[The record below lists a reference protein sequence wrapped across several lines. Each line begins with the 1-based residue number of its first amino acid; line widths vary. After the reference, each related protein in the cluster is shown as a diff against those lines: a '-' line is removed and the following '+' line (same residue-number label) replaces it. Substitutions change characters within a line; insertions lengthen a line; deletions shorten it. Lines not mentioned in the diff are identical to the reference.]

1 MILNPTTQRLDYG
14 EQLMPRD
21 GYMVEFA
28 VGTTYSLELE
38 TMLMVPLAL
47 FHAKY
52 LTEATRENNLR
63 CDMLDAL
70 QQVKDKVVVFVHANN
85 IKVGRDHS
93 MLFNYLDQSI
103 CNVEMPENSNFH
115 PKMWLVKYV
124 KVHDQLEYEYRL
136 LVTSRNLSSSTDFDL
151 EVSIDGYQTEED
163 TDNGALIDFMQY
175 LLSNRSEKEKA
186 ILKTIK
192 KDLRNT
198 QFDKPNNF
206 NEIGFYPHSID
217 NHVCPIKEFEQWED
231 CLVVS
236 PFVDEGALKEIARK
250 TTGECILVSRE
261 AELDKIDR
269 AILRQFTNVYCFSP
283 ALENC
288 SEMEDND
295 EVEEDDRLH
304 QNVSLHAKLF
314 VISGRANGDRRKK
327 NHWYVGSTNSTT
339 AAFERNIECLLK
351 MSSTNEETTIKKLV
365 ESFTDGKSPLIEPY
379 NINTPTIEVDQ
390 TERNKELIVR
400 KIKTLLARVKIQLQA
415 KHKGNGLY
423 EIEAKCGDLSE
434 LDKINSLATVSL
446 TLFSG
451 DTDSWNLQKEESHLF
466 DKQIPCQRLSPFME
480 VTLAVQGET
489 IGLFLLIA
497 DFEMPLEREG
507 KMLSELLDT
516 EEKVMKYLM
525 FFLDERTDV
534 DLLGIG
540 KEIGKKNTNGRNT
553 GTGNR
558 EYENPIYEKL
568 LYAASRNPES
578 IERMSES
585 IKKLAKQKGSDGQ
598 PILKKEFLDFWK
610 NFELS

>member
-1 MILNPTTQRLDYG
+1 MILNPATERIDYG
-14 EQLMPRD
+14 EKLMPRD
-21 GYMVEFA
+21 GYKVEFA

-52 LTEATRENNLR
+52 LTEATKEDNLR

-85 IKVGRDHS
+85 IKVGKDHS

-103 CNVEMPENSNFH
+103 CNIEMPENSNFH
-115 PKMWLVKYV
+115 PKMWLMKYV
-124 KVHDQLEYEYRL
+124 RVNDPQDYEYRL
-136 LVTSRNLSSSTDFDL
+136 VVTSRNLSASTDFDL
-151 EVSIDGYQTEED
+151 EVSIDGYRAEEE

-175 LLSNRSEKEKA
+175 LLGNRSDKEKD

-192 KDLRNT
+192 RDLRNT
-198 QFDKPNNF
+198 KFDKPDNF

-217 NHVCPIKEFEQWED
+217 NHDCPIQKFEEWDD

-236 PFVDEGALKEIARK
+236 PFIDEGALKEIKRK
-250 TTGECILVSRE
+250 TIGECILVSRE
-261 AELDKIDR
+261 TELDKIDR
-269 AILRQFTNVYCFSP
+269 AILRQFKNVYCFSP

-295 EVEEDDRLH
+295 EVEENDRLH
-304 QNVSLHAKLF
+304 QNVSLHAKLY
-314 VISGRANGDRRKK
+314 VISGRAEGDRRKK
-327 NHWYVGSTNSTT
+327 NHWYVGSTNGTT
-339 AAFERNIECLLK
+339 AAFERNIECLLR
-351 MSSTNEETTIKKLV
+351 MTSTSEDTSISKLV
-365 ESFTDGKSPLIEPY
+365 ESFTEGKAPLFEAY
-379 NINTPTIEVDQ
+379 NINTPLIGIDQ
-390 TERNKELIVR
+390 AETNKELIIR
-400 KIKTLLARVKIQLQA
+400 KVKTLLARLKVQLQA
-415 KHKGNGLY
+415 IQKANGLY
-423 EIEAKCGDLSE
+423 EIEAKCGDLTE
-434 LDKINSLATVSL
+434 LDRINGIASVSL

-451 DTDSWNLQKEESHLF
+451 DTDSWNLQKETSHLF
-466 DKQIPCQRLSPFME
+466 DKQISCQHLSPFME
-480 VTLAVQGET
+480 VMLTVQGES
-489 IGLFLLIA
+489 IGSFLMLS
-497 DFEMPLEREG
+497 DFEMSAEREG

-534 DLLGIG
+534 DMLGIG
-540 KEIGKKNTNGRNT
+540 KEIGKKNTNGRNL